1 MITEVNLYYA
11 IVKINID
18 IWRIRMKGK
27 FKKKFLCRIK
37 NLKGLSFHIVG
48 IACLIWFLIRVIP
61 APHRSQYPCQQIS
74 IPIALGYIAFWGTL
88 SHGLSLWIRKARFKT
103 TAILPSIIVIF
114 VIAFSISGM
123 VFAENYSNTD
133 SESNPWNPIPKDPIG
148 IPIGINPGR
157 VVWIWDPDATEENL
171 NGFWWKDD
179 NNNQTIIEDMYSKGL
194 QELTGESDDYSAWNT
209 LFQYFNT
216 NNGRGNRGYQTGEKI
231 AIKVN
236 LNNCGS
242 PIDFINGYV
251 KKDNDRDANPHVV
264 KALLDQLVNVV
275 GIKQHD
281 ITIYD
286 ASRQIGNWFYD
297 PIVIEFPDVH
307 FIDNSGRAS
316 GREKAQS
323 SSEKIYFRDGTV
335 RTLPVCVVDA
345 DYIINMPLLKKHPIN
360 NGVTLSGKNMFG
372 TFIESVKE
380 LHTYHESG
388 QTIGNPAPQTDL
400 FSHEHVGKKTLLYI
414 GDGTY
419 ATLQDHR
426 TINKFNMYPFN
437 DDWTNSL
444 FFSQDPV
451 AIDSVMYDFLH
462 TEGPCP
468 IEGSQNYLHQAAE
481 PPMDTYDPE
490 NDEDYLSESLGVHEH
505 WDPNVYIF
513 SSERYSGQGNNGIDF
528 VAIGETN
535 AHSSIIITQPTE
547 HKLYIFGEEQSFKI
561 FSKYIYLFPATI
573 IIGNITVKVQVNNLP
588 EEVDKM
594 VFSLDEQLQ
603 YTDEEPP
610 YEWEWNQKSFSRHLL
625 NITAIINGEEILY
638 AQRFVW
644 KFL

>member
-1 MITEVNLYYA
+1 MKKNL
-11 IVKINID
+11 
-18 IWRIRMKGK
+18 
-27 FKKKFLCRIK
+27 KKKFLCRIK
-37 NLKGLSFHIVG
+37 NLKGLSFHLLG

-88 SHGLSLWIRKARFKT
+88 FHGLSIWIKKVRFKT
-103 TAILPSIIVIF
+103 TSILPTIIVIF
-114 VIAFSISGM
+114 VITFTISGM
-123 VFAENYSNTD
+123 VFAENYLNTD
-133 SESNPWNPIPKDPIG
+133 SETTPWNPTPKDPIG

-157 VVWIWDPDATEENL
+157 VVWIWDPDVTEENL
-171 NGFWWKDD
+171 NGYWWEED
-179 NNNQTIIEDMYSKGL
+179 NNNQTIINEMYSKGI
-194 QELTGESDDYSAWNT
+194 QELTGESDDYSAWNII
-209 LFQYFNT
+209 FQYFN
-216 NNGRGNRGYQTGEKI
+216 NKNDRGNIGYQTGEKI
-231 AIKVN
+231 AIKIN

-251 KKDNDRDANPHVV
+251 KKDNDRDANPYVV
-264 KALLDQLVNVV
+264 KALLNQLVNIV

-297 PIVIEFPDVH
+297 PIFIDFPDVN
-307 FIDNSGRAS
+307 FIDNNGGAY
-316 GREKAQS
+316 GREKVQP
-323 SSEKIYFRDGTV
+323 SSEKIYFKDGTI

-372 TFIESVKE
+372 TFIESVQD

-388 QTIGNPAPQTDL
+388 QIIGNPAPQTDL
-400 FSHEHVGKKTLLYI
+400 FAHKHVGKKTLLYI

-419 ATLQDHR
+419 GTLQDHR
-426 TINKFNMYPFN
+426 TISKFNMYPFN

-481 PPMDTYDPE
+481 PPNETYDPE
-490 NDEDYLSESLGVHEH
+490 NDEVFLSESLGVHEH
-505 WDPNVYIF
+505 WDTNISIF
-513 SSERYSGQGNNGIDF
+513 SADRYSGQDNNGIDF
-528 VAIGETN
+528 LAVGETN
-535 AHSSIIITQPTE
+535 AGSSILITQPME
-547 HKLYIFGEEQSFKI
+547 QKLYIFGEEKSFKI
-561 FSKYIYLFPATI
+561 LWKYIYSFPATI
-573 IIGNITVKVQVNNLP
+573 IIGNIIVRAQVNNLS
-588 EEVDKM
+588 EEIDQM
-594 VFSLDEQLQ
+594 NFILDDQLL

-610 YEWEWNQKSFSRHLL
+610 YEWEWNKTSFSKHLL
-625 NITAIINGEEILY
+625 KITAIRSGEEILH
-638 AQRFVW
+638 AQRIVW